1 MRTCFTHRN
10 DAVKTTKRITISDV
24 ASLAG
29 VSKATTSLVLNG
41 RSKEYR
47 VSDETRDRILAI
59 AAEQHYQPSIHA
71 RALRSNRSQT
81 LGLVVPEMTNYGFAS
96 ISRELET
103 LCREAGLQLLI
114 ACSDEN
120 PSQEMMAVN
129 NLLQRQVDGLIVAS
143 SSLSDSEYLKISAR
157 LPVVQLDRR
166 IADSTLPWV
175 ITDSIESTAELVEN
189 LAILHPEEIYYVGG
203 QLRLEPSRE
212 RLAGYELGLQRAG
225 VAAKSHWVR
234 HGNFSPS
241 SGYEMMA
248 QLCAELGRPPKA
260 LFTAA
265 CGLLE
270 GVLRYLNQHQLMDAD
285 IHLCSFDDH
294 YLFDCLPLRIDTI
307 AQNCPAMAERAFGLL
322 RQLIE
327 QETVNDS
334 GLLLP
339 AQIHWRHPA
348 SRQRKL

>member
-1 MRTCFTHRN
+1 M
-10 DAVKTTKRITISDV
+10 KTTKRITISDI
-24 ASLAG
+24 AGLAG
-29 VSKATTSLVLNG
+29 VSKATASLVLNG

-47 VSDETRDRILAI
+47 VADETRDRILAI
-59 AAEQHYQPSIHA
+59 AAAQHYQPSIHA
-71 RALRSNRSQT
+71 RALRSDRSQT

-96 ISRELET
+96 IARELET

-129 NLLQRQVDGLIVAS
+129 SLLQRQVDGLIIAS
-143 SSLSDSEYLKISAR
+143 SSVSDAEYQKINQR

-175 ITDSIESTAELVEN
+175 ITDSVESTAELVEN
-189 LAILHPEEIYYVGG
+189 LATLHPDEVYYLGG
-203 QLRLEPSRE
+203 QLRLEPSRQ
-212 RLAGYELGLQRAG
+212 RLAGYELGLARAG
-225 VAAKSHWVR
+225 VSGKSSWVR

-294 YLFDCLPLRIDTI
+294 YLFDCLPLRLDTI
-307 AQNCPAMAERAFGLL
+307 AQDCPTMAARAFGLI

-327 QETVNDS
+327 QEPVLES

-339 AQIHWRHPA
+339 AQIHWRNPA

>member
-1 MRTCFTHRN
+1 M
-10 DAVKTTKRITISDV
+10 KTSKRITISDV
-24 ASLAG
+24 AGLAG
-29 VSKATTSLVLNG
+29 VSKATASLVLNG

-47 VSDETRDRILAI
+47 VADETRDRILAI

-81 LGLVVPEMTNYGFAS
+81 VGLVVPEMTNYGFAS
-96 ISRELET
+96 VARELET

-129 NLLQRQVDGLIVAS
+129 SLMQRQVDGLIVAS
-143 SSLSDSEYLKISAR
+143 SSLSDSEYQKISAR

-166 IADSTLPWV
+166 IAESSLPWV

-189 LAILHPEEIYYVGG
+189 LAILHPEEIYYLGG

-225 VAAKSHWVR
+225 VSGKPHWVR

-265 CGLLE
+265 
-270 GVLRYLNQHQLMDAD
+270 
-285 IHLCSFDDH
+285 
-294 YLFDCLPLRIDTI
+294 
-307 AQNCPAMAERAFGLL
+307 
-322 RQLIE
+322 
-327 QETVNDS
+327 
-334 GLLLP
+334 
-339 AQIHWRHPA
+339 
-348 SRQRKL
+348 

>member
-1 MRTCFTHRN
+1 M
-10 DAVKTTKRITISDV
+10 KTTKRITISDI
-24 ASLAG
+24 AGLAG
-29 VSKATTSLVLNG
+29 VSKATASLVING

-47 VSDETRDRILAI
+47 VADETRDRILAI
-59 AAEQHYQPSIHA
+59 AAAQHYQPSIHA
-71 RALRSNRSQT
+71 RALRSNRSHT

-96 ISRELET
+96 VARELET

-129 NLLQRQVDGLIVAS
+129 SLLQRQVDGLIIAS
-143 SSLSDSEYLKISAR
+143 SSVSDAEYQKISER

-166 IADSTLPWV
+166 IADSNLPWV
-175 ITDSIESTAELVEN
+175 ITDSVESTAELVEN
-189 LAILHPEEIYYVGG
+189 LAILHPEEVYYLGG
-203 QLRLEPSRE
+203 QLRLEPSRQ

-225 VAAKSHWVR
+225 VVGKANWIR

-294 YLFDCLPLRIDTI
+294 YLFDCLPLRLDTI
-307 AQNCPAMAERAFGLL
+307 AQDCPTMAGRAFDLL
-322 RQLIE
+322 RQLID
-327 QETVNDS
+327 QEPVHDS

>member
-1 MRTCFTHRN
+1 
-10 DAVKTTKRITISDV
+10 
-24 ASLAG
+24 
-29 VSKATTSLVLNG
+29 
-41 RSKEYR
+41 
-47 VSDETRDRILAI
+47 
-59 AAEQHYQPSIHA
+59 
-71 RALRSNRSQT
+71 
-81 LGLVVPEMTNYGFAS
+81 MTNYGFAS
-96 ISRELET
+96 VARELET

-129 NLLQRQVDGLIVAS
+129 SLMQRQVDGLIVAS
-143 SSLSDSEYLKISAR
+143 SSLSDSEYQKISAR

-166 IADSTLPWV
+166 IAESSLPWV

-189 LAILHPEEIYYVGG
+189 LAILHPEEIYYLGG

-225 VAAKSHWVR
+225 VSGKPHWVR

-270 GVLRYLNQHQLMDAD
+270 GVLRYLNQHQLMAAD

-307 AQNCPAMAERAFGLL
+307 AQDCPAMAGRAFDLL

-327 QETVNDS
+327 QETVDQS

>member
-1 MRTCFTHRN
+1 M
-10 DAVKTTKRITISDV
+10 KTSKRITISDV
-24 ASLAG
+24 AGLAG
-29 VSKATTSLVLNG
+29 VSKATASLVLNG

-47 VSDETRDRILAI
+47 VADETRDRILAI

-81 LGLVVPEMTNYGFAS
+81 VGLVVPEMTNYGFAS
-96 ISRELET
+96 VARELET

-129 NLLQRQVDGLIVAS
+129 SLMQRQVDGLIVAS
-143 SSLSDSEYLKISAR
+143 SSLSDSEYQKISAR

-166 IADSTLPWV
+166 IAESSLPWV

-189 LAILHPEEIYYVGG
+189 LAILHPEEIYYLGG

-225 VAAKSHWVR
+225 VAGKPHWIR

-270 GVLRYLNQHQLMDAD
+270 GVLRYLNQHQLMAAD

-307 AQNCPAMAERAFGLL
+307 AQDCPAMAGRAFDLL

-327 QETVNDS
+327 QETVDQS